1 MPITI
6 DYYVISASPFAYLG
20 HKAFHE
26 IAARH
31 GAAITYKPIMIRDV
45 WEKSGSVPLPQRTP
59 TRLRYRRIE
68 LQRIAEMRG
77 LKINLEPRHFPVDAS
92 LSDRCVVALSDRGET
107 PERFLWEVH
116 QAVWAREQNIAE
128 RALLAGFLAVAGH
141 DADAVLEQAEREQ
154 AAATIGRNT
163 QDAIAADAIG
173 APVYVL
179 NGEPFWG
186 QDRLEHLDHAL
197 TTGRQPYRG

>member
-1 MPITI
+1 MPVTI
-6 DYYVISASPFAYLG
+6 HYYLICASPFAYLG

-31 GAAITYKPIMIRDV
+31 GASIAYKPIVIGEV

-59 TRLRYRRIE
+59 TRQRYRRIE
-68 LQRIAEMRG
+68 LQRLAEMRG
-77 LKINLEPRHFPVDAS
+77 LKINLAPRYFPVDAS
-92 LSDRCVVALSDRGET
+92 LADKCVVALTERGET

-116 QAVWAREQNIAE
+116 QAVWVREQNIAD
-128 RALLAGFLAVAGH
+128 RGQLADFLGSLGH
-141 DADAVLEQAEREQ
+141 DADAVLEQAEQER
-154 AAATIGRNT
+154 AAETIKGNT

-179 NGEPFWG
+179 DGEPFWG
-186 QDRLEHLDHAL
+186 QDRLDHLDHAL
-197 TTGRQPYRG
+197 TTGRPPFRA